1 MQVFDDPLFPDPKRQ
16 TQLDYKSPGEDGVQ
30 KLVPELSKPV
40 PGKKYVSMPSFICL
54 GQQENDVA
62 HAVNSPPRC
71 PAAELFFLG
80 QFQVGNQVVREL
92 EISGGTRGI
101 DIPLAL
107 PVPHGSSPLDG
118 ISCSKRLSLANHT
131 ASHSG
136 TNQDRTCNPASE
148 KRSAQLWWRKD

>member
-1 MQVFDDPLFPDPKRQ
+1 MFQCRP
-16 TQLDYKSPGEDGVQ
+16 SSA
-30 KLVPELSKPV
+30 LVSK
-40 PGKKYVSMPSFICL
+40 K
-54 GQQENDVA
+54 NDVA

-107 PVPHGSSPLDG
+107 PVPHGPSPLDG